1 MKAKKIICILAVSA
15 MTFAISAC
23 GSKTPEESKNPE
35 GTAPKTSAGQNT
47 GNTSSED
54 AGSTSEGSAGQT
66 SGKITEEKAKEIALK
81 SAGLE
86 EGAVTSL
93 HIKLDM
99 DDGVEEYE
107 VNFYANGKEYDY
119 DIDAATGKIRS
130 SDIDIDDDHK
140 NKTNAADSQSFG
152 ITEEKAKKIV
162 LAKVKGASETNL
174 RINKDLDEGRPV
186 YEGEIIHDNKK
197 YEFEIDGNTGD
208 ILEWD
213 VE

>member
-23 GSKTPEESKNPE
+23 GSKTPGESKNPE

-99 DDGVEEYE
+99 DDGAEEYE

-130 SDIDIDDDHK
+130 SDIDIDDNHK

-152 ITEEKAKKIV
+152 ITEEKVKKIV
-162 LAKVKGASETNL
+162 LAKAKGASETNL